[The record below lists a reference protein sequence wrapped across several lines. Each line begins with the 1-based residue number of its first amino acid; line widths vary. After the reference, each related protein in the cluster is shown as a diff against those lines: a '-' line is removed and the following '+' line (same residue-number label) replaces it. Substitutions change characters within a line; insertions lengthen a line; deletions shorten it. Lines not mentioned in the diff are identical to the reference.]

1 MNQSDPNSSGG
12 SSHEECDNIHWRGV
26 WSLSIPPKVKHF
38 VWRAL
43 KNSLPTRAN
52 LLRRGVAVDSTCGQ
66 CDAATESLDHCLL
79 ECTRARSFWFGSS
92 LGLRWSNDCQVSFKE
107 WFTGW
112 MNKED
117 LDTVNISSMVA
128 WCIWKS
134 RNSLYFDGKVVDPR
148 VALQSA
154 TDFLLQ
160 LKATKH
166 ATPRFGASERICRW
180 CPPPPNFLKLNSDAS
195 VVDSDTWGIAT
206 CSAP

>member
-1 MNQSDPNSSGG
+1 MAFFRVWSPPKILDSKATVSSLMNPDGYGRNVALIDQILLPFEASQVKQIYLSPRKPPDRLVWKFSRNGSYTVRSAYHWLMNQSDPNSSGG

-92 LGLRWSNDCQVSFKE
+92 LGLRWSND
-107 WFTGW
+107 W
-112 MNKED
+112 
-117 LDTVNISSMVA
+117 
-128 WCIWKS
+128 
-134 RNSLYFDGKVVDPR
+134 
-148 VALQSA
+148 
-154 TDFLLQ
+154 
-160 LKATKH
+160 
-166 ATPRFGASERICRW
+166 
-180 CPPPPNFLKLNSDAS
+180 
-195 VVDSDTWGIAT
+195 
-206 CSAP
+206 